1 VLIPDRVSGEVE
13 EIVSLTGSDAIRA
26 SAKSGIGIPEIL
38 ERIVQK
44 SSASR

>member
-13 EIVSLTGSDAIRA
+13 EIVVLTSDAIRA

-38 ERIVQK
+38 ERIAPKVP
-44 SSASR
+44 ASR